1 MRSKIRKVTWLVW
14 VLLMLP
20 IGQALAVVYSGTS
33 GGTDWRLDTNTGEL
47 TISKSERGN
56 GITGNYHHTWFY
68 PSDGSSRRS
77 GDYQGEAPWRTY
89 QRYITSLVVNEDVV
103 GIGAAAF
110 AGLENLTSVTLPNS
124 LESISFEAFRACK
137 KLDSIHL
144 GPNVCTLGDR
154 WLTGT
159 YSSNYYNDRYATN
172 GSRSTLDSI
181 RVITVDPDN
190 QCFVVDKYG
199 VLYTKDM
206 KTLVKIPQHLLID
219 EIVIPEGV
227 TKIATDALYQQQYLK
242 SIVLPTTLTDVQ
254 YAAFDGIPTLEKI
267 WFNST
272 YAPEFEIG
280 IGQSTNHDGTMLIY
294 VPCDPDEN
302 LETRI
307 TEYGEQTGIN
317 VKNIQAFVNEYT
329 IEAVVANS
337 CLGKG
342 TAQVTV
348 RGVTCGDNTA
358 TIVATPYGGYHF
370 LYWKRGSDGHEIG
383 ESTYTFTCT
392 ADETYTAYFSNNEY
406 YLNVKAEDPAI
417 ATTTGSGR
425 YDFEAEVQIS
435 ATAKKDCYHFLRWD
449 DDITDN
455 PRTVV
460 VDTAKLTYTAIFTK
474 DQFIINGL
482 TDPANGSLGTVS
494 IVDANG
500 NSISNGNKASCGDL
514 LTFTATPAENCHFIN
529 WNNNSALTNKTID
542 TVVGGNISLKAFFA
556 KDSFLVSF
564 YNTDN
569 TLLCQETYAFG
580 DTPACDKAE
589 DIETPEYTYEF
600 KGWNPQ
606 VAPVSGEATYYAVYD
621 TIANPFDFITV
632 VEGNQTK
639 TKYKF
644 GESVATPANPN
655 VKEGYVFNGWFDAL
669 RNGEEISFP
678 FNMPAKDTIAY
689 AVFTPDTFILTYK
702 TFDSTTVIT
711 TQKYAFGEAV
721 NMLPGREAPAREGY
735 TFKNWSSTFQ
745 TMPARDTFVAAVY
758 TVNTYHITFKDIDG
772 TTLTEYDVQ
781 YGESVEDYSIDKE
794 GYTCDGWLN
803 NGQQVSF
810 PFNMPAENVTLVANC
825 SINTYSLSF
834 WADPDTEEPID
845 VITDD
850 FGAPIDATGIVKPEK
865 TGHTFEGWDKEIPT
879 TMPAE
884 NIDFIALWSIN
895 IHEVTFKKNE
905 NEIISSEFYEY
916 GSEFNIPD
924 DPDSVGHT
932 FAGWDPEITSYLVP
946 DQDLEFVA
954 QWSVNS
960 YDYIVIKDNG
970 EKNDTISY
978 PYGTT
983 ITLPSTPEK
992 EGYTFLEWS
1001 DSTSVMP
1008 DHDVTTKAQW
1018 QVNTYNYT
1026 VIKNNGEDDET
1037 TPYNYGDEITLPSTP
1052 EQEGYTFLGWSDS
1065 TAVMPA
1071 RNVTTEALWEINQ
1084 YKVTFMKNE
1093 NEVISS
1099 MDYDYGSIFE
1109 IPADPDSVGHTFMGW
1124 NPEITDAEVRDENL
1138 VFIAQWEVNKYNYT
1152 VIRNNGEE
1160 NETVEYEYN
1169 EDIELPSAP
1178 EKEGYTFIGWSDS
1191 TSVMPAHDVTTEA
1204 QWKVNSYT
1212 LTFKDELS
1220 VDTIIKQTTVEYG
1233 KPVVA
1238 PQDPK
1243 KTGYSFV
1250 AWVDEDGSRLT
1261 SAVTMPASNMTYN
1274 ATYKINSYII
1284 KFVDGDGEVIVS
1296 DGHKYS
1302 DTLEFGS
1309 KIKVPSTVEPWNDE
1323 EFLNL
1328 WSPAFNADTTVPA
1341 SNVTYVAQYNGEKVR
1356 VRFIDGRTYDV
1367 LDSMDYNT
1375 SAKVLEYTKDVPEH
1389 EGYTFSGEWELANN
1403 NPVTFP
1409 YQLHSQNVDFYSI
1422 YNKNY
1427 YKLTFLRD
1435 VNDTIDVLS
1444 VAYEDRFCGRETC
1457 LYPDTAYKKG
1467 YIFTGWSDSLDAM
1480 PAHDVTIMAQF
1491 SIISYNVTFENLATG
1506 EITVASYEYGSEVS
1520 AAEFSED
1527 ECYEYLNWSDQAENG
1542 QDVRFP
1548 FNIDQDTTVYL
1559 LNQLKQFTISFI
1571 DYDGAELYAGKQY
1584 GTQYLVNREGDELI
1598 HNYKSDNEDKSLS
1611 VDLIPS
1617 REGYTFIGWT
1627 SEYNDATTPAMAN
1640 SLLLGVLM
1648 PCYDIEYKANYVI
1661 DTFNVYLAKDFD
1673 AGKPIF
1679 YDTISYVFNADVTE
1693 PERDSITGYHFNG
1706 WYTFP
1711 SYENVVF
1718 PFVMPAH
1725 DTIIC
1730 LYQYSPNQHEL
1741 TFKDYNDTTLK
1752 STTLDYGTP
1761 ISASSDSVAYAA
1773 IVPVPSREGYTFI
1786 GWDDEIPATMPD
1798 SDVVLTAQY
1807 EINSYPITFYFDK
1820 DSILY
1825 TDTIEYQSA
1834 ISVPN
1839 VEREGYKFNG
1849 WDATIPGKMPA
1860 DTLEF
1865 YAQFE
1870 AIPYT
1875 LTYVDFDRREIV
1887 KFEYIF
1893 GDEVSYPKEDPSRV
1907 GYTFVGWSDSLATMP
1922 AKNVTSQAKYSIN
1935 QYTVSFMDINNE
1947 EISSITDDYGKVVTA
1962 PTAPAVE
1969 GHKFIGWDKE
1979 VPATIPDSNVVL
1991 NALYSINDY
2000 YVYFVDYDGDT
2011 LLVDTVPF
2019 GSDNIA
2025 YPADPKREGYDFVGY
2040 IEKVPTTMPAHDIIA
2055 KAQYV
2060 LLQYSVKFYDS
2071 FNNKLLSDFH
2081 ENYGTPVVVPSVPKH
2096 EGYTFTGWSDTV
2108 PATVP
2113 AKNVKLTAQYAINEY
2128 VLTFKFKDSTI
2139 QKENVEYGADVVR
2152 PTFVPEVGYHFVE
2165 WSDKDTI
2172 QKMPAKNVTITA
2184 KVDADLHT
2192 ITFRDYDSTL
2202 IRQVTSKYGS
2212 VLSTEDIIPSLKGY
2226 TFDKWSIDIPA
2237 TMPAYDTVAYAEYVP
2252 NQYTITYKD
2261 YDQSIVRV
2269 DTFFYKDTIKAIEG
2283 PEREGYT
2290 FKGWKTIPTTM
2301 PIGGVEVT
2309 AQYKVNSYI
2318 ISFRAMD
2325 STKIE
2330 TKSRE
2335 FGSELVAPE
2344 LPELEGYTTLG
2355 WDKEVPATVPAK
2367 NDTFYA
2373 QYQINTYSI
2382 SFEDK
2387 EDGIVYKQDSLDYNS
2402 VIELPEEP
2410 TKEGYSFVGW
2420 DMNVPTNMPA
2430 VNIVTYAVW
2439 KANPYVLSFVD
2450 YNDSIL
2456 DIDTL
2461 DFGAKVVYPAD
2472 PVREG
2477 YNFVGWADSLLTMP
2491 AYNDSIIAQ
2500 YQVKKYEVI
2509 FKDGDSI
2516 IFKDSL
2522 AYGDTIIA
2530 PADPEKK
2537 GYQFDGWNPE
2547 VPVTVPAYDIIL
2559 TPTWTKAEFVITF
2572 LDYDSTVVAQDTL
2585 MFNANIVKPKVTRE
2599 GYTFTGWNPEVPNKM
2614 PGADLTTIA
2623 EYTINKHEVIF
2634 VDGDD
2639 NIIYKDSL
2647 YFGDTIVVPADPT
2660 KEGYDFAGWDPEVPV
2675 TVPDEDLLITP
2686 VFTKAEFIITFLDF
2700 DSTEIFK
2707 DTLSYDSKI
2716 AVIKDPT
2723 REGYTFS
2730 GWNPVVPNKMPGEN
2744 FTTIAEYTINS
2755 HIVTLLDDDDNILFR
2770 DTFVYGDSIKVDTV
2784 PSKDGFTFD
2793 GWNPVIP
2800 ELAPDSDLT
2809 AHPTWVEDALVLDSV
2824 DAFADNF
2831 CAGDVA
2837 RVYYS
2842 VSSGKPTSFT
2852 ITFDDATTDAGFKT
2866 QTGTIGEDGEIFM
2879 TIPEGV
2885 EEGVY
2890 TATLQLTGVDST
2902 SNAVDFKFATNLS
2915 SRYISRMWDDVVVCD
2930 NSDEEFESYQW
2941 YKNGEKIK
2949 GATKQFY
2956 CELGGLDG
2964 FYSVIVKTK
2973 DGKKKHICGIQCD
2986 YVLPPFTLIAYPNPA
3001 KANEQFTLEVKGL
3014 TEEQLKD
3021 AKISIFSVSGRVAL
3035 TESDVEYKNLVSLPH
3050 GEYIAL
3056 VTFEGKSAFCKII
3069 VQ

>member
-20 IGQALAVVYSGTS
+20 IGQALAAVYSNKN
-33 GGTDWRLDTNTGEL
+33 GGTRWTLDTDTGVL
-47 TISKSERGN
+47 TLSKEGDGKTS
-56 GITGNYHHTWFY
+56 NYHHTWYY

-77 GDYQGEAPWRTY
+77 GDYTESSPLRGRNY
-89 QRYITSLVVNEDVV
+89 VDYIKTVVVEEGVV
-103 GIGAAAF
+103 EIGAAFF
-110 AGLENLTSVTLPNS
+110 AGLPNLTSVSLPNS
-124 LESISFEAFRACK
+124 LEVISYEAFRACP

-272 YAPEFEIG
+272 NAPSFEIG

-294 VPCDPDEN
+294 IPCDPDEN

-370 LYWKRGSDGHEIG
+370 LYWKDSKGNEIG

-392 ADETYTAYFSNNEY
+392 HDETYTAYFSNNEY
-406 YLNVKAEDPAI
+406 YLTVKAEDPAI

-435 ATAKKDCYHFLRWD
+435 ATGTKDCYHFLRWD

-460 VDTAKLTYTAIFTK
+460 VDTAKLTYTAIFAK

-494 IVDANG
+494 IVDATG
-500 NSISNGNKASCGDL
+500 KTLSNGDKASCGDV
-514 LTFTATPAENCHFIN
+514 LTFTATPAENCHFVN
-529 WNNNSALTNKTID
+529 WNNNTALTNATID
-542 TVVGGNISLKAFFA
+542 TTVESNIALKAFFA

-564 YNTDN
+564 YNVDGS
-569 TLLCQETYAFG
+569 TLLCQEMYAFG

-589 DIETPEYTYEF
+589 TIVTAEYTYTF
-600 KGWNPQ
+600 KGWNPA
-606 VAPVSGEATYYAVYD
+606 VTPVNDEATYYAVYD
-621 TIANPFDFITV
+621 TIANPYNLITV
-632 VEGNQTK
+632 VENNQTRK
-639 TKYKF
+639 EYKF
-644 GESVATPANPN
+644 GESVTTPANPT
-655 VKEGYVFNGWFDAL
+655 VKEGYVFKGWFDAPA
-669 RNGEEISFP
+669 NGAEIAFP
-678 FNMPAKDTIAY
+678 FKMPAKDTTAY
-689 AVFTPDTFILTYK
+689 AVLVPDTFTLTYK
-702 TFDSTTVIT
+702 TFDSLEVISSERI
-711 TQKYAFGEAV
+711 AFGDDV
-721 NMLPGREAPAREGY
+721 NMPTTGPAREGY
-735 TFKNWSSTFQ
+735 TFKGWSSSFT

-758 TVNTYHITFKDIDG
+758 TINSYKLTLKDIDG
-772 TTLTEYDVQ
+772 ATISEK
-781 YGESVEDYSIDKE
+781 SVEYGTQIDEPDFDKE
-794 GYTCDGWLN
+794 GYTCNGWK
-803 NGQQVSF
+803 NGESVANF
-810 PFNMPAENVTLVANC
+810 PFNMPAQNVTLVANC
-825 SINTYSLSF
+825 KINQYTLVFKS
-834 WADPDTEEPID
+834 DDTTIVGKIID
-845 VITDD
+845 DYKAAIT
-850 FGAPIDATGIVKPEK
+850 AN
-865 TGHTFEGWDKEIPT
+865 EIPT
-879 TMPAE
+879 ASKTGYTFQGWDHAVPTIMPAADDTFFAQWTINKYNVKFKKDDDE
-884 NIDFIALWSIN
+884 VISSKDYDFGSKFEVPANPDSLGYTFLEWAPSLGDSTVPAKDLTFIAQWSIN
-895 IHEVTFKKNE
+895 QHTVTFKKN
-905 NEIISSEFYEY
+905 NDDTISSKKYNFDETFET
-916 GSEFNIPD
+916 PA

-932 FAGWDPEITSYLVP
+932 FEGWEPTVTSNKVP
-946 DQDLEFVA
+946 DEDLTFIA
-954 QWSVNS
+954 QWSINT
-960 YDYIVIKDNG
+960 YNYTIVKNNG
-970 EKNDTISY
+970 EEDETI
-978 PYGTT
+978 PYLYGEK
-983 ITLPSTPEK
+983 IDMPSTPEK
-992 EGYTFLEWS
+992 EGYTFLGWS
-1001 DSTSVMP
+1001 DSTDVMP
-1008 DHDVTTKAQW
+1008 AKDVVTEAQW
-1018 QVNTYNYT
+1018 SINQYNVTFMMNEKEVLSSQDYDFGSTFEVPADPDSVGHDFLGWNPEIVSTVVPAESLVFVAQWKLNSYKYT
-1026 VIKNNGEDDET
+1026 IVRNNGEADET
-1037 TPYNYGDEITLPSTP
+1037 TSYFYGEEIDFPTTP
-1052 EQEGYTFLGWSDS
+1052 EKEGNTFLGWSDS
-1065 TAVMPA
+1065 TKVMPA
-1071 RNVTTEALWEINQ
+1071 NDVVTE
-1084 YKVTFMKNE
+1084 
-1093 NEVISS
+1093 
-1099 MDYDYGSIFE
+1099 
-1109 IPADPDSVGHTFMGW
+1109 
-1124 NPEITDAEVRDENL
+1124 
-1138 VFIAQWEVNKYNYT
+1138 AQWEVNKYTMTFMSGNEATDT
-1152 VIRNNGEE
+1152 VISQQQVLFGNKI
-1160 NETVEYEYN
+1160 TFVQT
-1169 EDIELPSAP
+1169 PK
-1178 EKEGYTFIGWSDS
+1178 KEGYYFDGWVNAEEGDS
-1191 TSVMPAHDVTTEA
+1191 MRTIMPAKNLTYYA
-1204 QWKVNSYT
+1204 
-1212 LTFKDELS
+1212 TFK
-1220 VDTIIKQTTVEYG
+1220 IR
-1233 KPVVA
+1233 
-1238 PQDPK
+1238 
-1243 KTGYSFV
+1243 SFV
-1250 AWVDEDGSRLT
+1250 IT
-1261 SAVTMPASNMTYN
+1261 
-1274 ATYKINSYII
+1274 
-1284 KFVDGDGEVIVS
+1284 FVDGNHDTIEV
-1296 DGHKYS
+1296 DGHRYC

-1309 KIKVPSTVEPWNDE
+1309 K
-1323 EFLNL
+1323 FLV
-1328 WSPAFNADTTVPA
+1328 PAFESIEAWNEQAFEGWTPAIEADTTVPA
-1341 SNVTYVAQYNGEKVR
+1341 RDITYSALYDGDKYPVY
-1356 VRFIDGRTYDV
+1356 FIDGLTENTIETIY
-1367 LDSMDYNT
+1367 YN
-1375 SAKVLEYTKDVPEH
+1375 SSSVVPEYTNIPEH
-1389 EGYTFSGEWELANN
+1389 EGYKFKEWHRTSYWGDA
-1403 NPVTFP
+1403 VKFP
-1409 YQLHSQNVDFYSI
+1409 FTMVGQEESFYAYYDPI
-1422 YNKNY
+1422 Y
-1427 YKLTFLRD
+1427 YKVAILDGVTGDTIAKDSLPYGNELCEGRGGRDYCIYPESFEKEGYTFLGLSDTVLTVPAHDLIITAMYDIISYD
-1435 VNDTIDVLS
+1435 VTYVNTYTGEKDTVSYKYGDIVKAIEYEPSLCVDYTAWINDDLDTV
-1444 VAYEDRFCGRETC
+1444 RFG
-1457 LYPDTAYKKG
+1457 
-1467 YIFTGWSDSLDAM
+1467 FAM
-1480 PAHDVTIMAQF
+1480 PAHD
-1491 SIISYNVTFENLATG
+1491 
-1506 EITVASYEYGSEVS
+1506 TV
-1520 AAEFSED
+1520 
-1527 ECYEYLNWSDQAENG
+1527 
-1542 QDVRFP
+1542 
-1548 FNIDQDTTVYL
+1548 VYL
-1559 LNQLKQFTISFI
+1559 YSDRKNFTLTFK
-1571 DYDGAELYAGKQY
+1571 DYNDTVLFSNVIPGEKVLRKIN
-1584 GTQYLVNREGDELI
+1584 NRGRLESY
-1598 HNYKSDNEDKSLS
+1598 YKSDNDPEI
-1611 VDLIPS
+1611 DLVPH
-1617 REGYTFIGWT
+1617 REGYRFIGWT
-1627 SEYNDATTPAMAN
+1627 SEEDGVTTPAMVDT
-1640 SLLLGVLM
+1640 LFRDKEM
-1648 PCYDIEYKANYVI
+1648 PCHDLEYIANYVI
-1661 DTFNVYLAKDFD
+1661 DTFKVYLVKEFNEGA
-1673 AGKPIF
+1673 PVY
-1679 YDTISYVFNADVTE
+1679 YDSIPYVFNTE
-1693 PERDSITGYHFNG
+1693 VSEPAHDSITGYHYNG
-1706 WYTFP
+1706 WYSYP
-1711 SYENVVF
+1711 SYENVTF
-1718 PFVMPAH
+1718 SFVMPAH
-1725 DTIIC
+1725 DTVIC

-1741 TFKDYNDTTLK
+1741 TFKDYNDTILR
-1752 STTLDYGTP
+1752 STTVEYGTLVATADS
-1761 ISASSDSVAYAA
+1761 ISYAA
-1773 IVPVPSREGYTFI
+1773 LVPVPSREGYTFT
-1786 GWDDEIPATMPD
+1786 GWNDEVPATMPD
-1798 SDVVLTAQY
+1798 KDVVLTAQY
-1807 EINSYPITFYFDK
+1807 SINSYPITFYFDK

-1834 ISVPN
+1834 ISIPA
-1839 VEREGYKFNG
+1839 VEREGYDFTG

-1875 LTYVDFDRREIV
+1875 LTFVDFDKREIS
-1887 KFEYIF
+1887 KAEYTF
-1893 GDEVSYPKEDPSRV
+1893 GDNVSYPKEEPTRV
-1907 GYTFVGWSDSLATMP
+1907 GYTFIGWKDSLETMP
-1922 AKNVTSQAKYSIN
+1922 AKNVTVTAQYSIN
-1935 QYTVSFMDINNE
+1935 QHTVTFYDDNKV
-1947 EISSITDDYGKVVTA
+1947 EIASISGDFGKVVTEPEA
-1962 PTAPAVE
+1962 PEHE
-1969 GHKFIGWDKE
+1969 GYSFIGWDKE
-1979 VPATIPDSNVVL
+1979 VPATIPDSDVVL
-1991 NALYSINDY
+1991 NAQYAINDY
-2000 YVYFVDYDGDT
+2000 YVFFLDYNGDT
-2011 LLVDTVPF
+2011 LLIDTVPF
-2019 GSDNIA
+2019 GSSEIA
-2025 YPADPKREGYDFVGY
+2025 FPANPSREGYDFTGY
-2040 IEKVPTTMPAHDIIA
+2040 IEKVPTTMPARNVIA

-2071 FNNKLLSDFH
+2071 FDNKLLSDFH
-2081 ENYGTPVVVPSVPKH
+2081 ENYGTPVVVPTVPKH
-2096 EGYTFTGWSDTV
+2096 EGYTFTGWSDAV

-2139 QKENVEYGADVVR
+2139 KKENVEYGADVVR

-2290 FKGWKTIPTTM
+2290 FTGWKTIPTTM

-2344 LPELEGYTTLG
+2344 LPEVEGYTALG

-2373 QYQINTYSI
+2373 QYQINKYSL

-2387 EDGIVYKQDSLDYNS
+2387 EDGIVYKKDSLDYNS
-2402 VIELPEEP
+2402 VIELPADP
-2410 TKEGYSFVGW
+2410 TKEGYSFAGW
-2420 DMNVPTNMPA
+2420 DSHIPDNMPA

-2572 LDYDSTVVAQDTL
+2572 LDYDSTVVEKDTL

-2716 AVIKDPT
+2716 AVIKDPI

-2770 DTFVYGDSIKVDTV
+2770 DTFVYGDSIKIDTV
-2784 PSKDGFTFD
+2784 PTKDGFTFD

-2800 ELAPDSDLT
+2800 DLAPDSDLI

-2852 ITFDDATTDAGFKT
+2852 ITFDAATTDAGFKT
-2866 QTGTIGEDGEIFM
+2866 QTGVIGEDGEIFM
-2879 TIPEGV
+2879 TIPDGV

-2986 YVLPPFTLIAYPNPA
+2986 YVLPPFSLIAYPNPA

-3014 TEEQLKD
+3014 TEEELKD
-3021 AKISIFSVSGRVAL
+3021 AKISVFSVSGRVAL
-3035 TESDVEYKNLVSLPH
+3035 TDSDVEYKNLVSLPH

-3056 VTFEGKSAFCKII
+3056 VTFEGKSAFCKIL
-3069 VQ
+3069 VR